1 MAPLFVVRCDDG
13 PASRFDFERRLW
25 DNTHMVGER
34 QFLEFAA
41 DVLGVAPGGLS
52 LETTYGSI
60 SEWDSMAHLR
70 LVMDLKSRYGVEIP
84 FAEVTN
90 VTSLWEFF
98 RRANRLS
105 PKKVVAVDLDGTL
118 WDGVA
123 GEDGPESLRP
133 NVALQT
139 KLKDLKS
146 RGVLL
151 VALSKN
157 NFEDVRGLVE
167 AFGDF
172 VAWRINWRSKAEN
185 LADVAAELN
194 IGVDSFVFVD
204 DNPAERLEMAARL
217 PEVSVAAF
225 PPNLD
230 AYFPPCALTDE
241 DRAKT
246 EEYRA
251 EAKRREWSKSVGDL
265 SGIDIW
271 KELGAWVDVHEL
283 RPEEAPRVAQLSQK
297 ANQFSVCTN
306 RYGVDEVRGWIG
318 GDSRIFTVRAGDRFG
333 EQGLVAFARLAPTAD
348 GALEVLD
355 WTMSCRVAGRGLEER
370 AWVMIADA
378 IGACRVRATWRRTA
392 KNAPVA
398 DLFER
403 LGFSVVAA
411 EEGEKRYEQVL
422 G

>member
-1 MAPLFVVRCDDG
+1 
-13 PASRFDFERRLW
+13 
-25 DNTHMVGER
+25 MVEQR
-34 QFLEFAA
+34 DFLEFAA
-41 DVLGVAPGGLS
+41 GVFGVAPTGVS
-52 LETTYGSI
+52 FETTLGSMP
-60 SEWDSMAHLR
+60 EWDSMAHLR
-70 LVMDLKSRYGVEIP
+70 LVMAVQSKYGVEIP

-90 VTSLWEFF
+90 VTSLWEFY
-98 RRANRLS
+98 RRINGLS

-123 GEDGPESLRP
+123 GEDGPDAVRP
-133 NVALQT
+133 NAALQA
-139 KLKDLKS
+139 KLKELNR

-172 VAWRINWRSKAEN
+172 VAWRIDWRSKAEN
-185 LADVAAELN
+185 LVDVAAELN
-194 IGVDSFVFVD
+194 LGVDSFVFVD
-204 DNPAERLEMAARL
+204 DNPAERIEMKARL
-217 PEVSVAAF
+217 PNVAVADF

-230 AYFPPCALTDE
+230 AYFPNGTITEE
-241 DRAKT
+241 DRHKT

-251 EAKRREWSKSVGDL
+251 EAKRREWAESVR
-265 SGIDIW
+265 DIGGLDMW
-271 KELGAWVDVHEL
+271 KELGAWADVHDML
-283 RPEEAPRVAQLSQK
+283 ADEAPRVAQLSQR

-306 RYGVDEVRGWIG
+306 RYGEGEVRGWIG
-318 GDSRIFTVRAGDRFG
+318 GAGRTFVACAGDRFG
-333 EQGLVAFARLAPTAD
+333 EQGLVVFVRLLPVE
-348 GALEVLD
+348 GGFEIVD

-370 AWVMIADA
+370 VWAEVAA
-378 IGACRVRATWRRTA
+378 RLGACRVSATWRRTA

-403 LGFSVVAA
+403 LGFSVVS
-411 EEGEKRYEQVL
+411 ETEGEKRYEQVL

>member
-1 MAPLFVVRCDDG
+1 
-13 PASRFDFERRLW
+13 
-25 DNTHMVGER
+25 MVGER
-34 QFLEFAA
+34 EFLGFAA
-41 DVLGVAPGGLS
+41 DVFGVAPEALS
-52 LETTYGSI
+52 LETTLGSLP
-60 SEWDSMAHLR
+60 EWDSMAHLR
-70 LVMDLKSRYGVEIP
+70 LVMAVQSRYGVEVP

-98 RRANRLS
+98 RRVNRLS
-105 PKKVVAVDLDGTL
+105 PKKAVAVDLDGTM

-123 GEDGPESLRP
+123 GEDGPDSVRP
-133 NVALQT
+133 NAAFQA
-139 KLKDLKS
+139 KLKALKG

-157 NFEDVRGLVE
+157 NFDDVRGLVE
-167 AFGDF
+167 SFGDF
-172 VAWRINWRSKAEN
+172 VAWRIDWNGKAEN
-185 LADVAAELN
+185 LVDVAAELN

-204 DNPAERLEMAARL
+204 DNPAERIEMKARL
-217 PEVSVAAF
+217 PEVAVAAF

-230 AYFPPCALTDE
+230 AYFPPVALTDE

-251 EAKRREWSKSVGDL
+251 EAKRRAWAESVGDI
-265 SGIDIW
+265 SGLDLW

-283 RPEEAPRVAQLSQK
+283 REDEVRRVAQLSQK

-306 RYGVDEVRGWIG
+306 RYAEDEVRGWIG
-318 GDSRIFTVRAGDRFG
+318 GSGRTFVARAGDRFG
-333 EQGLVAFARLAPTAD
+333 EQGLVLFVRLEPE
-348 GALEVLD
+348 GGGFEVVD

-370 AWVMIADA
+370 VWAEIAGR
-378 IGACRVRATWRRTA
+378 IGPCRVSAMWRKTA

-403 LGFSVVAA
+403 LGFAVES
-411 EEGEKRYEQVL
+411 ESEGEKRYGQVL

>member
-1 MAPLFVVRCDDG
+1 
-13 PASRFDFERRLW
+13 
-25 DNTHMVGER
+25 MVGER

-41 DVLGVAPGGLS
+41 DVFGVAPDGLS
-52 LETTYGSI
+52 LETAYGLI
-60 SEWDSMAHLR
+60 PEWDSMAQLR

-84 FAEVTN
+84 FAEVTE
-90 VTSLWEFF
+90 VTSLWELF
-98 RRANRLS
+98 RRVNGLS
-105 PKKVVAVDLDGTL
+105 PKKAVAVDLDGTL

-123 GEDGPESLRP
+123 GEDGPDALRP
-133 NVALQT
+133 NAALQA
-139 KLKDLKS
+139 KLHELKA

-167 AFGDF
+167 GFGDF
-172 VAWRINWRSKAEN
+172 VTWRIDWRAKAEN
-185 LADVAAELN
+185 LADVASELN

-204 DNPAERLEMAARL
+204 DNPAERLEMKARL
-217 PEVSVAAF
+217 PDVVVAAF

-230 AYFPPCALTDE
+230 AYFPPRTLTAE
-241 DRAKT
+241 DRVKT

-251 EAKRREWSKSVGDL
+251 EAKRREWAKTVGDL
-265 SGIDIW
+265 NGIDLW
-271 KELGAWVDVHEL
+271 KELGAWADVHEL
-283 RPEEAPRVAQLSQK
+283 RLEEAPRVAQLSQK

-306 RYGVDEVRGWIG
+306 RYGEDEVRGWISG
-318 GDSRIFTVRAGDRFG
+318 SDRVFTVRAGDRFG
-333 EQGLVAFARLAPTAD
+333 EQGLVAFVRLVPVAD

-370 AWVMIADA
+370 VWEAIAGMV
-378 IGACRVRATWRRTA
+378 GACRVRATWRRTA

-398 DLFER
+398 DLFDR
-403 LGFSVVAA
+403 LGFRVTAA